1 MQPGDACTACAMH
14 EVPDSTPHHTPR
26 PGVCCRLAFAEV
38 LGRSRQLVAILLEGP
53 PRARNVDE
61 LLLKESMDVIGA
73 RARRPAPIHT
83 CRPGPSPAC
92 SQRPAMSCSALL
104 PPGGLPRFLVNKMTI
119 SADKKREGK
128 GREHR

>member
-38 LGRSRQLVAILLEGP
+38 LERSRQLVAILLEGP

-73 RARRPAPIHT
+73 RAGRPARGSGVLAKPH
-83 CRPGPSPAC
+83 AC
-92 SQRPAMSCSALL
+92 TFALQAT
-104 PPGGLPRFLVNKMTI
+104 R
-119 SADKKREGK
+119 
-128 GREHR
+128 